1 MIRINFLPVK
11 EKRKE
16 EEIRLWLILTIVLVA
31 VEVVALSLIYLHFRG
46 KIKEL
51 AEKENTIKRE
61 IAELD
66 KKIKDVKDFE
76 NKKKEVEQKLGIIE
90 ALAQGRELDVILLDE
105 LAKSVPYNP
114 ESRIKKR
121 IQLKSFSKKGGLIS
135 IKGVSMDQESIA
147 LFIENLE
154 KSNYYKSV
162 SLRGVTA
169 KKEKGLSYFEFDL
182 NVSVEEP
189 QKPKTGG

>member
-11 EKRKE
+11 ERRKE
-16 EEIRLWLILTIVLVA
+16 EEIRMWFIISGIFVV
-31 VEVVALSLIYLHFRG
+31 VEIIALSLLYLHFRG

-76 NKKKEVEQKLGIIE
+76 NKKKEVEEKLKVIE
-90 ALAQGRELDVILLDE
+90 ALGQGRELDVILLDE
-105 LAKSVPYNP
+105 LAKSLPYNP

-121 IQLKSFSKKGGLIS
+121 LQIKSFLKKGTLVS
-135 IKGVSMDQESIA
+135 IKGISMDQESIA
-147 LFIENLE
+147 LFIGNLE
-154 KSNYYKSV
+154 RSEYYKGIV
-162 SLRGVTA
+162 LRGVNT
-169 KKEKGLSYFEFDL
+169 KKEKGVSYFEFDL
-182 NVSVEEP
+182 SATVEE
-189 QKPKTGG
+189 KPKIGG

>member
-1 MIRINFLPVK
+1 MIRINFLPIK

-16 EEIRLWLILTIVLVA
+16 EEIRFWLILSGLLIV
-31 VEVVALSLIYLHFRG
+31 VEVIALSLVYFHFRG

-51 AEKENTIKRE
+51 VNKENTINKE
-61 IAELD
+61 IAEVK
-66 KKIKDVKDFE
+66 KKIKDVEDFK
-76 NKKKEVEQKLGIIE
+76 NKKNEVEQKLNVIE
-90 ALAQGRELDVILLDE
+90 ALAHGRELDVILLDE

-121 IQLKSFSKKGGLIS
+121 IQLKSFSKKGPLIS
-135 IKGVSMDQESIA
+135 IKGISMDQESIA

-162 SLRGVTA
+162 ILRGVTA
-169 KKEKGLSYFEFDL
+169 KKEKGISYFEFDL
-182 NVSVEEP
+182 NATVEEP
-189 QKPKTGG
+189 QKTKAGG